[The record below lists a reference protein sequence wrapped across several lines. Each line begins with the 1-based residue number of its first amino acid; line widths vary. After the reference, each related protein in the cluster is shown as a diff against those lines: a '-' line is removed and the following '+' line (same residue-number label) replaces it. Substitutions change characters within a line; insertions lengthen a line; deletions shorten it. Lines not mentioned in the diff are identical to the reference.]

1 MWQPWSAPR
10 DPRTV
15 FLEHDP
21 IPTLELRL
29 DPDAEAAIDA
39 GERPTVKAI
48 LVENG
53 NRLPVPVGI
62 KIKGAAGSSRP
73 WGDLPALTVQVAKFD
88 KKHRFH
94 GMAKFHLNNSVQDPT
109 RLHEWIGSR
118 LFRMAG
124 YPAPRVGHARVILN
138 GRDVGLYVLKEGFD
152 EGFLAQAFADP
163 SGTLYE
169 GGFCADI
176 DTDLERDIGKGP
188 DDRRDLKALVAAC
201 REPDPKRRR
210 ELLPRH
216 LDIGSYATF
225 ITLERFLCHWDGYV
239 HNRNNYRLYFD
250 RLGVGVFLPHGMD
263 QLLGDVG
270 FPLAG
275 GADSMATHAVLGFP
289 EWERLQRE
297 RVREL
302 EPLLRPSSPVRAG
315 LAGLKQRLDPMARS
329 ISAQT
334 AGEIAAGFSQIE
346 ELLTQRAR
354 FVREFSDAFSGPGR
368 PSPTPRRVVPSD
380 WQPTYATDGVEFA
393 QTKTALGIL
402 ARVAAEPSTSWR
414 ASVRLP
420 RGRYVLRANVST
432 QGVVTSDDSLG
443 SGVGIRISGAQR
455 TNRAVGSGATR
466 LEFVFAVDE
475 PLRDVVL
482 VLELRNAVGKAWF
495 AKESIVVEPLAEPAV
510 NIPARVRE
518 RLRPVPLPGFP
529 PLVPR
534 RDGP

>member
-1 MWQPWSAPR
+1 
-10 DPRTV
+10 
-15 FLEHDP
+15 
-21 IPTLELRL
+21 
-29 DPDAEAAIDA
+29 
-39 GERPTVKAI
+39 
-48 LVENG
+48 
-53 NRLPVPVGI
+53 
-62 KIKGAAGSSRP
+62 
-73 WGDLPALTVQVAKFD
+73 
-88 KKHRFH
+88 
-94 GMAKFHLNNSVQDPT
+94 
-109 RLHEWIGSR
+109 
-118 LFRMAG
+118 
-124 YPAPRVGHARVILN
+124 
-138 GRDVGLYVLKEGFD
+138 
-152 EGFLAQAFADP
+152 
-163 SGTLYE
+163 
-169 GGFCADI
+169 
-176 DTDLERDIGKGP
+176 
-188 DDRRDLKALVAAC
+188 
-201 REPDPKRRR
+201 
-210 ELLPRH
+210 
-216 LDIGSYATF
+216 
-225 ITLERFLCHWDGYV
+225 
-239 HNRNNYRLYFD
+239 
-250 RLGVGVFLPHGMD
+250 
-263 QLLGDVG
+263 
-270 FPLAG
+270 
-275 GADSMATHAVLGFP
+275 MATHAVLGFP

-354 FVREFSDAFSGPGR
+354 FVREFSDAFPGPGR

>member
-10 DPRTV
+10 DPRAV
-15 FLEHDP
+15 FLEHGP
-21 IPTLELRL
+21 IPTLELCL

-53 NRLPVPVGI
+53 NRLPVPVGV

-152 EGFLAQAFADP
+152 EGFLTQAFADP

-169 GGFCADI
+169 GGFVTDI
-176 DTDLERDIGKGP
+176 DSDLERDIGKGP

-216 LDIGSYATF
+216 LDIGSFVTF

-250 RLGVGVFLPHGMD
+250 RCGVGVFLPHGMD

-275 GADSMATHAVLGFP
+275 GGDSLATHGVLGFP

-302 EPLLRPSSPVRAG
+302 EPLLRPSSPVRSG
-315 LAGLKQRLDPMARS
+315 LAGLKCRLEPVARS
-329 ISAQT
+329 ISAQF
-334 AGEIAAGFSQIE
+334 AGEIAAGFSDLE
-346 ELLTQRAR
+346 SRLTQRAR
-354 FVREFSDAFSGPGR
+354 FVREFLDAFSAPNR
-368 PSPTPRRVVPSD
+368 PSSAPRRLVPTG
-380 WQPTYATDGVEFA
+380 WKPVNAADGVEFVE
-393 QTKTALGIL
+393 TRTALGIV

-414 ASVRLP
+414 TAVNLP
-420 RGRYVLRANVST
+420 TGRYVLRATVLT
-432 QGVVTSDDSLG
+432 QGVEASDDSPG
-443 SGVGIRISGAQR
+443 SGAGIRISGGRR
-455 TNRAVGSGATR
+455 TMRAVGSGTTR
-466 LEFVFAVDE
+466 LEFAIAVDE
-475 PLRDVVL
+475 PLRAVVL
-482 VLELRNAVGKAWF
+482 VLELRNAVGTAWF
-495 AKESIVVEPLAEPAV
+495 AKDSIVVERLAEPAV
-510 NIPARVRE
+510 NVDSRVRE